1 MLSVTSHLE
10 TALKMTH
17 TDLNRAEECLKRISE
32 LPDNIIK
39 DEDFKG
45 IHIDD
50 PDEKKLHNQSSI
62 KTDYGQLAPCIGRA
76 YCPTTQASLQSGE
89 PIVPRHK
96 PPCNRGSLLSQD
108 TSLSESSWAYCPRT
122 QASPCISG

>member
-1 MLSVTSHLE
+1 
-10 TALKMTH
+10 MTH

-62 KTDYGQLAPCIGRA
+62 KTDYGQLAPCIGR
-76 YCPTTQASLQSGE
+76 C
-89 PIVPRHK
+89 RF
-96 PPCNRGSLLSQD
+96 RG
-108 TSLSESSWAYCPRT
+108 PNVF
-122 QASPCISG
+122 